1 MAAPEVA
8 VYGRF
13 MEILDSKEEW
23 RAVRLDNG
31 RLGVTDA
38 QGKVLMRF
46 AAGEKMAFVEHDF
59 LRVSG
64 RGVRFFVDMRSQ
76 QVYAE
81 RPKLL
86 SFGQLEL
93 LQVGNLVY
101 TRTKRVYE
109 VNTGGVAPVLAY
121 NGSYLLL
128 PRRRMVEE
136 HPLVARRVT
145 EWLHAVCV
153 LAGDFSRYYWNYRVL
168 KDGTVVVMDERGWYY
183 HVTAEEGSARA
194 LKRCLGRAV
203 MPAEEERVDLLVEQ
217 LEEEIR
223 LRQQRELE
231 EQLEEERRRRA
242 ERLESLRRAV
252 PFVMGSKWGLK
263 LGERI
268 VVPPLYR
275 QVRPPVGLY
284 CAFEQFPGRW
294 GVLALDGKVVV
305 EPRYQAVELADGNRA
320 LLTLAN
326 GVVETRVLPFV

>member
-1 MAAPEVA
+1 MAALEVA

-109 VNTGGVAPVLAY
+109 VNTEGVAPVLAY

-153 LAGDFSRYYWNYRVL
+153 LAGDFSRYYWNYRAL

-252 PFVMGSKWGLK
+252 PFVMG
-263 LGERI
+263 
-268 VVPPLYR
+268 
-275 QVRPPVGLY
+275 
-284 CAFEQFPGRW
+284 
-294 GVLALDGKVVV
+294 
-305 EPRYQAVELADGNRA
+305 N
-320 LLTLAN
+320 
-326 GVVETRVLPFV
+326 

>member
-1 MAAPEVA
+1 
-8 VYGRF
+8 

-109 VNTGGVAPVLAY
+109 VNTGVWLRCWPTTA
-121 NGSYLLL
+121 
-128 PRRRMVEE
+128 
-136 HPLVARRVT
+136 VT
-145 EWLHAVCV
+145 C
-153 LAGDFSRYYWNYRVL
+153 
-168 KDGTVVVMDERGWYY
+168 
-183 HVTAEEGSARA
+183 
-194 LKRCLGRAV
+194 CC
-203 MPAEEERVDLLVEQ
+203 P
-217 LEEEIR
+217 
-223 LRQQRELE
+223 
-231 EQLEEERRRRA
+231 
-242 ERLESLRRAV
+242 
-252 PFVMGSKWGLK
+252 
-263 LGERI
+263 
-268 VVPPLYR
+268 
-275 QVRPPVGLY
+275 
-284 CAFEQFPGRW
+284 
-294 GVLALDGKVVV
+294 
-305 EPRYQAVELADGNRA
+305 ADGWWRSIRWWR
-320 LLTLAN
+320 
-326 GVVETRVLPFV
+326 GG